1 MNYNS
6 IVHFRTKKEEGDI
19 MTVNEFW
26 NYILSIEN
34 EYSLFRK
41 QIMNR
46 FSLSAAET
54 DILMF
59 LSNNPEFDTAAH
71 ISKIR
76 KMPKSQ
82 VSLAVNSLC
91 KKDLIEGIYSAENKK
106 SIHLK
111 VKNNASEI
119 VSYGKK
125 VQSEFSEM
133 LFSGFSEEEK
143 NEFSRLHLKIAE
155 NIKSKRNGEK

>member
-1 MNYNS
+1 
-6 IVHFRTKKEEGDI
+6 

-26 NYILSIEN
+26 NYILSIEK

-41 QIMNR
+41 RIMNN

-59 LSNNPEFDTAAH
+59 LANNPEFDTASH
-71 ISKIR
+71 ISKIK

-82 VSLAVNSLC
+82 VSLAVNALC
-91 KKDLIEGIYSAENKK
+91 RKGLIEGIYSEKNKK

-111 VKNNASEI
+111 IKNDASEI
-119 VSYGKK
+119 ILYGRKI
-125 VQSEFSEM
+125 QHEFSEM
-133 LFSGFSEEEK
+133 LFSGFSEDEK
-143 NEFSRLHLKIAE
+143 KEFSRLHLKIAE

>member
-1 MNYNS
+1 MPG
-6 IVHFRTKKEEGDI
+6 TKKA
-19 MTVNEFW
+19 
-26 NYILSIEN
+26 YI
-34 EYSLFRK
+34 
-41 QIMNR
+41 
-46 FSLSAAET
+46 
-54 DILMF
+54 
-59 LSNNPEFDTAAH
+59 
-71 ISKIR
+71 
-76 KMPKSQ
+76 
-82 VSLAVNSLC
+82 
-91 KKDLIEGIYSAENKK
+91 
-106 SIHLK
+106 LK

>member
-1 MNYNS
+1 
-6 IVHFRTKKEEGDI
+6 

-26 NYILSIEN
+26 EYILLIEN
-34 EYSLFRK
+34 EYTIFRR
-41 QIMNR
+41 QIMNK
-46 FSLSAAET
+46 FSLSAAEI

-59 LSNNPEFDTAAH
+59 LANNTKFDTAAC

-91 KKDLIEGIYSAENKK
+91 KKDLIEGVYSAGDKK

-111 VKNNASEI
+111 VKKDAAKI
-119 VSYGKK
+119 ISYGKK
-125 VQSEFSEM
+125 IQNEFSET
-133 LFSGFSEEEK
+133 LFSGFTEDEK
-143 NEFSRLHLKIAE
+143 KEFSRLHLKIAE
-155 NIKSKRNGEK
+155 NIKSKRNDEK